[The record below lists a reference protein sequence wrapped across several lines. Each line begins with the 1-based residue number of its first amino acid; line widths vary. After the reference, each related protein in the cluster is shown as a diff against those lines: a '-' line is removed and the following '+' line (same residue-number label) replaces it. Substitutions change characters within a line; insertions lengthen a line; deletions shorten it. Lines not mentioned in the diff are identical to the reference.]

1 MRRFEIPTNVRK
13 PDARTASGR
22 TCAGV
27 AGLRAHRIVL
37 GIAAALSQAAP
48 ASATPPADHPTWH
61 TVTNCD
67 DHGPGSLRDTLAAT
81 IDGGFIDLTQLTCST
96 ITLTTGALS
105 SNQPDVTLAGAGVTI
120 SGAGHSS
127 VIRHMGSGTLELN
140 GVVIEDGHHANG
152 DFFTAG
158 GCVYTHGNL
167 VSFGLTVR
175 NCVAESTTPTFEY
188 VLGGGIYVE
197 GDATLHGAIIQ
208 DNAVVAANPND
219 FTQGG
224 GLYVNG
230 TLRLMSSSVS
240 GNSTVGAQGNASMNF
255 GGGIAAHAAE
265 ISYSTISDNYAFM
278 GGGAVL
284 GFVYGPFAESVIVQ
298 STISNNAAHTG
309 AGGLVS
315 TDPLLK
321 IWNSTI
327 AFNTAQAEV
336 FGPSCGG
343 VFAFGGEQYVSLRSS
358 IIANNTIAG
367 VEADLCETD
376 FTAQIVGFGNLV
388 VASNK
393 PLPPDTLRLDPLLA
407 PLAGNGGRT
416 LTHALLPGSPAID
429 AGNNTRYLDYD
440 QRGAP
445 RVVGSSA
452 DIGAFEMQPD
462 PIFLDG
468 FEEVPPN
475 ATSRTGRSRAGRIAP
490 RDT

>member
-1 MRRFEIPTNVRK
+1 
-13 PDARTASGR
+13 
-22 TCAGV
+22 
-27 AGLRAHRIVL
+27 
-37 GIAAALSQAAP
+37 
-48 ASATPPADHPTWH
+48 
-61 TVTNCD
+61 
-67 DHGPGSLRDTLAAT
+67 
-81 IDGGFIDLTQLTCST
+81 
-96 ITLTTGALS
+96 
-105 SNQPDVTLAGAGVTI
+105 
-120 SGAGHSS
+120 
-127 VIRHMGSGTLELN
+127 
-140 GVVIEDGHHANG
+140 
-152 DFFTAG
+152 
-158 GCVYTHGNL
+158 
-167 VSFGLTVR
+167 
-175 NCVAESTTPTFEY
+175 
-188 VLGGGIYVE
+188 
-197 GDATLHGAIIQ
+197 
-208 DNAVVAANPND
+208 
-219 FTQGG
+219 
-224 GLYVNG
+224 
-230 TLRLMSSSVS
+230 
-240 GNSTVGAQGNASMNF
+240 MNF

-284 GFVYGPFAESVIVQ
+284 GFVYGPFAESVILQ

-376 FTAQIVGFGNLV
+376 VTAQIVGFGNLV

-407 PLAGNGGRT
+407 PLSSNGGRT

-440 QRGAP
+440 QRAAP

-462 PIFLDG
+462 PIFLDS

-475 ATSRTGRSRAGRIAP
+475 ATRRHRRP
-490 RDT
+490 